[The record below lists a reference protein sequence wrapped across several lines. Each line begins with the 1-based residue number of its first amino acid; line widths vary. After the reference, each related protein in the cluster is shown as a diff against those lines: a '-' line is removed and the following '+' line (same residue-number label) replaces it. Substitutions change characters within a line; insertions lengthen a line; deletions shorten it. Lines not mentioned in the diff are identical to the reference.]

1 MRRRA
6 SGFIALV
13 LALVLVGCQ
22 SGGGGVTAGHIFGG
36 MMGVNPTDVRGAT
49 ADIDEP
55 EEIELGRS
63 VATALGSRYKLMRDE
78 PLTRYVALVGNSVAL
93 QSDRPDL
100 KYYFGVLDSD
110 EINAFA
116 APGGYIFITRG
127 TLAVMRDEATL
138 AGVLGHEIGHI
149 ALRHH
154 NETIKDQKKA
164 AVSKGIGTTAL
175 QIGSG
180 FIPGVGGAVTSGVVN
195 SPLMNL
201 AADGLVNAALK
212 GFSRAEEEQA
222 DMVGY
227 KYAAKAGYDP
237 AGLRDFLKAVQDT
250 GTQPAKTGLFEKWG
264 STHPG
269 GPERLKEQ
277 ENQLKT
283 LPPGGRRAAA
293 RFETAMASLG
303 QPAAKPPA
311 GQPATKPPAG
321 QPATK
326 PPAQPTR

>member
-1 MRRRA
+1 VKARA
-6 SGFIALV
+6 YSTLALL

-22 SGGGGVTAGHIFGG
+22 SGGGGITPGQIFGG
-36 MMGVNPTDVRGAT
+36 MMGVNPSDVRGAST
-49 ADIDEP
+49 DIDEP

-63 VATALGSRYKLMRDE
+63 VATALGSRYKLLRDDA
-78 PLTRYVALVGNSVAL
+78 LTRYVALVGNAVAL

-116 APGGYIFITRG
+116 APGGYVFITRG

-138 AGVLGHEIGHI
+138 AGVLGHEVGHI

-154 NETIKDQKKA
+154 VETIKDQKKA

-180 FIPGVGGAVTSGVVN
+180 FIPGIGGAVTSGVVN

-201 AADGLVNAALK
+201 AADGVVNLTLK

-222 DMVGY
+222 DMVGF
-227 KYAAKAGYDP
+227 KYATRAGYDP

-250 GTQPAKTGLFEKWG
+250 SGQPAKTGLFTKWG

-283 LPPGGRRAAA
+283 AQAGGRRAAA
-293 RFETAMASLG
+293 RFETAMGTAAKPAAQPASPG
-303 QPAAKPPA
+303 QPAR
-311 GQPATKPPAG
+311 
-321 QPATK
+321 
-326 PPAQPTR
+326 PAQPTR